1 MKPSLQ
7 FSEFF
12 LEGIGNLPGQGY
24 TVYSESIPTTF
35 PGGTLMNSKTR
46 KLLAFVTALVLM
58 LSVAATALAAY
69 NTIPY
74 GAQGDEV
81 RKMQNALSQKGFF
94 RGMVDGKFGPA
105 TKKAV
110 IAFQKSVSLT
120 PDGKPGNKTLT
131 ALYHGASAINTHSDG
146 EVKAAL
152 NIKDPRSIYY
162 GMTGDRVRSLQLALR
177 RAGYYNAAIDSVFGD
192 NTLAAVRKF
201 QSQHAL
207 KADGIAGVKTQ
218 AKLNMINQG
227 HAQVGYAFVLG
238 MGSKCPEVRSLQSW
252 LSRVG
257 YGPCTDAN
265 GFFGTS
271 TRDLL
276 MRWQQDHG
284 RTPTGTMTEAEYN
297 QTVAAP

>member
-1 MKPSLQ
+1 MH
-7 FSEFF
+7 
-12 LEGIGNLPGQGY
+12 
-24 TVYSESIPTTF
+24 
-35 PGGTLMNSKTR
+35 SKTC
-46 KLLAFVTALVLM
+46 KLIALLTALMLL

-69 NTIPY
+69 STIPY

-81 RKMQNALSQKGFF
+81 RKMQNALSKQGFF
-94 RGMVDGKFGPA
+94 KGMVDGKFGPA

-131 ALYHGASAINTHSDG
+131 ALYHGPSAINTHTDG
-146 EVKAAL
+146 DIKANL

-162 GMTGDRVRSLQLALR
+162 GMSGDRVRSLQLALR

-201 QSQHAL
+201 QGQHGL

-227 HAQVGYAFVLG
+227 HATVGYSFVLG
-238 MGSKCPEVRSLQSW
+238 MGSDCREVRSLQSW
-252 LSRVG
+252 LSGKG
-257 YGPCTDAN
+257 YGPCTDRN
-265 GFFGTS
+265 GFFGAS
-271 TRDLL
+271 TRSLL
-276 MRWQQDHG
+276 IRWQQDTG